1 MRYGLTCVTIK
12 TEFKVIKS
20 TLLSSSSGNSH
31 TIPML
36 FNVWKRAESW
46 LLMTAVNVWRIEE
59 KSEGSDYDLRLA
71 WIFVGGGEDGT
82 SFGDVFFCKINW
94 TLNF

>member
-1 MRYGLTCVTIK
+1 MYEGLK
-12 TEFKVIKS
+12 KN
-20 TLLSSSSGNSH
+20 L
-31 TIPML
+31 
-36 FNVWKRAESW
+36 
-46 LLMTAVNVWRIEE
+46 
-59 KSEGSDYDLRLA
+59 EGSDYDLRLA